1 MDLNALHSDQNNQ
14 VTQVQTH
21 GEKNQMRIAVNMA
34 TTQQHIR
41 AAQILCSDPI
51 IKLGLFVK

>member
-1 MDLNALHSDQNNQ
+1 MDHNALHSDQNNQ

-41 AAQILCSDPI
+41 EAQILCSDPI